1 MEMYKLLALAD
12 DTDKSFDGLFSG
24 TGHIVGIVLII
35 TGLLLIYIAVKVA
48 KGYSFIPTLGSE
60 TVVKEDNYVD
70 GTAKAVEKIVTAMPD
85 LNGGADREFVEWKIV
100 YTVNGEEYLQV
111 IPDDGY
117 HEGDSIK
124 IKYDPA
130 KPATYYIAEEEDGA
144 SESEDTSDEGSKSK
158 MTGFILGILGVL
170 VILGGVALYLNS

>member
-24 TGHIVGIVLII
+24 AGHIVGIVLAV
-35 TGLLLIYIAVKVA
+35 TGLLLLYIAFKVA
-48 KGYSFIPTLGSE
+48 QGYSFIPTLGSE
-60 TVVKEDNYVD
+60 TVIKEDNYVE
-70 GTAKAVEKIVTAMPD
+70 GTAKAVEKIVTKMPD
-85 LNGGADREFVEWKIV
+85 PNGGEDREFVEWKIV
-100 YTVNGEEYLQV
+100 YTANGEEYSQE

-117 HEGDSIK
+117 SEGDNIK

-130 KPATYYIAEEEDGA
+130 KPSAYYIAEEKEETD
-144 SESEDTSDEGSKSK
+144 ESEDTTDEGKGK
-158 MTGFILGILGVL
+158 MTGLILGVLGVL